1 MKEGGLVEITEGG
14 VRSGRK
20 FSEAVTQ
27 SGLFSELFIA
37 AVATGGE
44 KSGNLADLL
53 DRVNTYYS
61 RKTDQFTA
69 RFVSVI
75 EPIFIM
81 FIGLVVGF
89 IVVSIM
95 EPLFSIN
102 TLVK

>member
-1 MKEGGLVEITEGG
+1 M
-14 VRSGRK
+14 
-20 FSEAVTQ
+20 
-27 SGLFSELFIA
+27 FSELFIA